1 VRTWIRLADGHDW
14 IIYSTSTTDDWKLWK
29 IPVSSEGVV
38 KRERMLLASG
48 TGKLGS
54 GGAASLDGKLTWYI
68 WHLNH
73 SIYQLNMSRS
83 GQRLDPTLQLLLAQ
97 GGSQSSPSLSHDG
110 KWLAY
115 DSAEA
120 AKPNA
125 IVLRNLI
132 SGVNQVL
139 DEKGRNSP
147 DGADVSISP
156 DGTKVVFTRD
166 CEPGRQWSNRIAYPC
181 SFLLATDKSMVE
193 PVCSQCTPRGFAPDG
208 SSILV
213 QKYPGTDIHKFRID
227 SIDLRTKA
235 EREFLSDPENPLFH
249 AFFSWDGRWVVFK
262 KLWLTVPGMTGQI
275 FIVPVRQGVAG
286 PKSEW
291 IAITD
296 GKHEDDKPQF
306 SSDGNTLYF
315 TSSRDG
321 YLCIWAQRLNPVTK
335 RPLGQPF
342 AYEHFH
348 NASGRS
354 APVYSPSLYDL
365 SVAGDKMVIN
375 LPQVLSDVWMT
386 DVIAERGLIA
396 FRHP

>member
-1 VRTWIRLADGHDW
+1 
-14 IIYSTSTTDDWKLWK
+14 
-29 IPVSSEGVV
+29 
-38 KRERMLLASG
+38 M
-48 TGKLGS
+48 
-54 GGAASLDGKLTWYI
+54 
-68 WHLNH
+68 
-73 SIYQLNMSRS
+73 
-83 GQRLDPTLQLLLAQ
+83 
-97 GGSQSSPSLSHDG
+97 
-110 KWLAY
+110 AY

-125 IVLRNLI
+125 IVLRNLV
-132 SGVNQVL
+132 SGTDQVL
-139 DEKGRNSP
+139 DEKGRDSLN
-147 DGADVSISP
+147 GGDVSISP
-156 DGTKVVFTRD
+156 DGKKVVFTRN
-166 CEPGRQWSNRIAYPC
+166 CEQGRSWPTDPSIAYPC
-181 SFLLATDKSMVE
+181 SFLLGTNNGIAE
-193 PVCSQCTPRGFAPDG
+193 PVCSQCDPRGFAPDG